1 MQRPRVDKNL
11 YGNDVKRQQLHA
23 LSSQPGHYVKNR
35 QAFFTGQWHLQYS
48 TFDQGNFLFWV
59 QLLSLILTFYLR
71 TDRKSSDTVA
81 SPRNK
86 RNHKMRHMINIATF
100 KHLPDEI
107 ITDIEIHHS
116 TIQYRVMTL
125 WSTIS

>member
-1 MQRPRVDKNL
+1 MHCRLGLATMLKAE
-11 YGNDVKRQQLHA
+11 KHF
-23 LSSQPGHYVKNR
+23 SQFSGICYKV
-35 QAFFTGQWHLQYS
+35 L
-48 TFDQGNFLFWV
+48 V
-59 QLLSLILTFYLR
+59 SLILTFYLR
-71 TDRKSSDTVA
+71 TDWKSSDTAVA

-86 RNHKMRHMINIATF
+86 RNHKMRHMINIANF

-125 WSTIS
+125 WSTIC